1 MSSSPP
7 VRRPAPVSGTAL
19 DERVRALLDQ
29 GEARDA
35 AALAIRELGPQ
46 VLGYLA
52 AMLRSESDARE
63 VFSQFAEDLW
73 KGLPGFRGESSL
85 RGWAY
90 RIAWH
95 ASARFARDPYRQR
108 GRRLETS
115 EASILAEEVRTA
127 RGEEAWRSDRMQEI
141 RARLDPDEQTLLI
154 LRVSR
159 GLSWREVAHVLS
171 AEAGEPTSE
180 AALRKRF
187 ERLKEKLGILAREGG
202 LIE

>member
-1 MSSSPP
+1 MSDM
-7 VRRPAPVSGTAL
+7 TL
-19 DERVRALLDQ
+19 DKRVRALLDQ
-29 GEARDA
+29 GRTRDA
-35 AALAIRELGPQ
+35 AALAIRELGPP
-46 VLGYLA
+46 VLGYLTA
-52 AMLRSESDARE
+52 LLRNDSDARE

-95 ASARFARDPYRQR
+95 ASARFAP
-108 GRRLETS
+108 
-115 EASILAEEVRTA
+115 EEVRTA
-127 RGEEAWRSDRMQEI
+127 VGEEAWRSERLQEI

-154 LRVSR
+154 LRVNR

-171 AEAGEPTSE
+171 VETGEPASE
-180 AALRKRF
+180 ATLRKRF
-187 ERLKEKLGILAREGG
+187 ERLKEKLGTLAREVG

>member
-1 MSSSPP
+1 MSDM
-7 VRRPAPVSGTAL
+7 TL
-19 DERVRALLDQ
+19 DKRVRALLDQ
-29 GEARDA
+29 GRTRDA
-35 AALAIRELGPQ
+35 AALAIRELCPP
-46 VLGYLA
+46 VLGYLTA
-52 AMLRSESDARE
+52 LLRNDSDARE

-108 GRRLETS
+108 GRRLDTS
-115 EASILAEEVRTA
+115 EASRLAEEVRTA
-127 RGEEAWRSDRMQEI
+127 VGEEAWRSERLQEI

-154 LRVSR
+154 LRVNR

-171 AEAGEPTSE
+171 VETGEPASE
-180 AALRKRF
+180 ATLRKRF
-187 ERLKEKLGILAREGG
+187 ERLKEKLGTLAREVG